1 MTNKSSTWTDKQF
14 EKLFKWIWDVTIAI
28 LKRTWV
34 NVKAIHPMFK
44 TKEKYFL
51 FIAIIITFSFL
62 FWKKAPVGFYF
73 LGLFNYFFIKGLIQE
88 LKENAVSIRYKGL
101 SNLFDNKIK
110 VVSAKEGTY
119 ILNSY
124 IPVQEIEKNKHRIEH
139 FLNREIVKIERN
151 KKNFRCITIKTELLK
166 FKTGQ
171 NLNKIYLFEKYLPQ
185 ILLPKNYDVPF
196 VVGVDSKGF
205 LILDQA
211 KLIHTFIAGTAG
223 GGKSNL
229 LNVII
234 QSMMYFNSENLA
246 FIMAD
251 FKGGVEMWQYSK
263 FKNTIIIET
272 QKDFQNQ
279 LEKLN
284 DEMNNRYQLLKK
296 HNVKKIQQYN
306 QLGNKLPYI
315 ILVID
320 EISDIR
326 LSQEAD
332 NKRIEELLTR
342 ILNQGRAGGI
352 FVIGA
357 TQRPSGVQLST
368 EIRDRFDTKISAR
381 IKDKNTQKMAGIHGT
396 ENLKVGE
403 FLMNTD
409 NENTNKFKSF
419 LIDEIKHNEVYKK
432 LLKNMS
438 GGVNFDKN
446 I

>member
-166 FKTGQ
+166 FKLT
-171 NLNKIYLFEKYLPQ
+171 E
-185 ILLPKNYDVPF
+185 PK
-196 VVGVDSKGF
+196 
-205 LILDQA
+205 
-211 KLIHTFIAGTAG
+211 
-223 GGKSNL
+223 
-229 LNVII
+229 
-234 QSMMYFNSENLA
+234 
-246 FIMAD
+246 
-251 FKGGVEMWQYSK
+251 
-263 FKNTIIIET
+263 
-272 QKDFQNQ
+272 
-279 LEKLN
+279 
-284 DEMNNRYQLLKK
+284 
-296 HNVKKIQQYN
+296 
-306 QLGNKLPYI
+306 
-315 ILVID
+315 
-320 EISDIR
+320 
-326 LSQEAD
+326 
-332 NKRIEELLTR
+332 
-342 ILNQGRAGGI
+342 
-352 FVIGA
+352 
-357 TQRPSGVQLST
+357 
-368 EIRDRFDTKISAR
+368 
-381 IKDKNTQKMAGIHGT
+381 
-396 ENLKVGE
+396 
-403 FLMNTD
+403 
-409 NENTNKFKSF
+409 
-419 LIDEIKHNEVYKK
+419 
-432 LLKNMS
+432 
-438 GGVNFDKN
+438 
-446 I
+446 